1 MVVRDSLVGGVVEIG
16 GRNGGFGV
24 QFFFMKDV
32 LVRYR
37 SVFIC
42 VVLVGVTVGVYRR
55 VVGYDF
61 VNFDDP
67 MYVSENKRVN
77 EGFSWE
83 GVKWAFTPGK
93 VAYWHP
99 VTWLS
104 HMLDCEV
111 FGLRPGFHHLSNLII
126 HMVNSLLLFFVFK
139 RMTGAVW
146 RSAFVAAAFALHPV
160 NVDSVAW
167 IAERKNVLSTSF
179 WLLTMW
185 GYAGYVQRGGA
196 LRYMMA
202 LFAFLPGLLAK
213 PMLVTVPFV
222 LLLLDYWPFERFGF
236 GGGGDGDEGGPSG
249 RAKVLAGLVWEK
261 VPYFVLSGASVFM
274 SWLSFRRLGVTIS
287 TELVPM
293 KLRVTQGLVSY
304 VMYLYKTLVPRQ
316 LAVFYPYPESVPFWE
331 SIGAGLLLVAVTFLL
346 VWVLR
351 RRRYF
356 AVGWLWYVG
365 TLVPVIGLLQAGL
378 WPAVA
383 DRWMYVPGI
392 GVFVIAAWG
401 FGDLVEWLGSRRI
414 VAWAAAGV
422 CLCALAVCAWV
433 QLGYWRNGS
442 MLFRRALEVTEG
454 NYIAHLNLGNELLR
468 EEKRDEAIEH
478 YKRALD
484 LHNTYVEAHYN
495 LGTALGLERRYAEAV
510 MAYRRVVELKGNH
523 SRVYFHL
530 GLALAKTGQV
540 DEAISYYEKALERSP
555 DNVEVL
561 NNFALALVSKGKAEE
576 AIGHYKRALEIELD
590 SVGVLNNLG
599 NALVELRMFEEAVGC
614 FKRILVLKPGYAK
627 AHYNLANAL
636 RQMGRAEDAAVHY
649 REALRLR
656 PEDIEAHYGFGLVLV
671 QLGEYD
677 EAEVH
682 YRKAVELNPDFAQA
696 YYNLGLIFVERAKID
711 KAVEQFRE
719 VLRIFPDD
727 AEMHC
732 NLGVLLAQKGLVDEA
747 AEEFRTAL
755 RIAPG
760 FSRAWEQL
768 EAVLGDGA
776 DSKLE

>member
-1 MVVRDSLVGGVVEIG
+1 
-16 GRNGGFGV
+16 
-24 QFFFMKDV
+24 MKDV

-37 SVFIC
+37 SVLIC
-42 VVLVGVTVGVYRR
+42 VVLVGVTAGVYRR

-83 GVKWAFTPGK
+83 GIKWAFTPGK

-111 FGLRPGFHHLSNLII
+111 FGLRAGFHHLSNLII

-160 NVDSVAW
+160 NVDSAAW

-196 LRYMMA
+196 LRYMVA
-202 LFAFLPGLLAK
+202 LFAFLLGLLTK

-236 GGGGDGDEGGPSG
+236 GDGEESEPG
-249 RAKVLAGLVWEK
+249 RKAKVLLGLVWEK
-261 VPYFVLSGASVFM
+261 VPYFVLSAASVFM

-304 VMYLYKTLVPRQ
+304 VMYLYKTVVPRR
-316 LAVFYPYPESVPFWE
+316 LAVFYPYPESAPFWE
-331 SIGAGLLLVAVTFLL
+331 SIVAGLLLVAVTFVL

-365 TLVPVIGLLQAGL
+365 TLVPVIGLVQGGL

-401 FGDLVEWLGSRRI
+401 FGDLVERLGRRRI
-414 VAWAAAGV
+414 VGALAAGA

-433 QLGYWRNGS
+433 QLGYWQNGAA
-442 MLFRRALEVTEG
+442 LFRRALEVTEG

-468 EEKRDEAIEH
+468 EKKRDEAIEH

-495 LGTALGLERRYAEAV
+495 LGVALGLERRYAEAV

-523 SRVYFHL
+523 RRVYFNL
-530 GLALAKTGQV
+530 ALALAKTGKV
-540 DEAISYYEKALERSP
+540 DEAIGYYEKALEQSP
-555 DNVEVL
+555 DDVEVL
-561 NNFALALVSKGKAEE
+561 NNFALALVDKGRGEE
-576 AIGHYKRALEIELD
+576 AIGHYKRALEIEPD

-599 NALVELRMFEEAVGC
+599 NALVDLRRFEEAVGR
-614 FKRILVLKPGYAK
+614 FERVLVLEPGYAT

-636 RQMGRAEDAAVHY
+636 RQMGRGEDAAAHY
-649 REALRLR
+649 REALRFR
-656 PEDIEAHYGFGLVLV
+656 PGDVEAHYGLGLVLAG
-671 QLGEYD
+671 LGKYD
-677 EAEVH
+677 EAEMH
-682 YRKAVELNPDFAQA
+682 YRRAVELNPDFGQG
-696 YYNLGLIFVERAKID
+696 YYNLGLVFVKRGEID
-711 KAVEQFRE
+711 KAIEQFRE

-732 NLGVLLAQKGLVDEA
+732 NLGVLLEQQGLVEEA
-747 AEEFRTAL
+747 IAEFRTAL
-755 RIAPG
+755 RLDPN
-760 FSRAWEQL
+760 FWRAREQL
-768 EAVLGDGA
+768 EAVLKEDP